1 MEGGNV
7 LRQDINFQGLFK
19 KLGHDLE
26 EIRVRALDNLL
37 SKLEH
42 KLVCDAD
49 LVNERH
55 LLIRL
60 IEWFNFPS
68 STKHKDVLFLLQ
80 RLSQHSAAA
89 EILQDI
95 GAIEFLGKLRTD
107 VASSLQP
114 VIDQVLENTMR
125 LPETRAED
133 HVPQCFYQRHTE
145 DTESVQQH
153 IMSGW
158 DSMGSQTSSSSV
170 QLSPLIPDAPH
181 IASGRDVGMGYFQQQ
196 QQQQQ
201 PPVSSQ
207 LVQQNSEA
215 VIQGRSESFQL
226 SAFPWLALTP
236 TDRHVIQSTNSSLQS
251 REPHLLVSSCEF
263 LSDVVFQDFP
273 AEIFLQRPN
282 IVKNLL
288 SILGSP
294 SNSNTNLTMSAA
306 RTLGD
311 LAFSLRARMRYYQDP
326 TLCTPKQEFTS
337 SSSSP
342 FSASPST
349 ESNQSTPSEPRPSAI
364 GVTDTRHRGDGRD
377 GDSSTSSSSS
387 RASSIGLGPDMT
399 TTREETD
406 IEDAPALQFVQLS
419 LPQFCALVLEKALPL
434 LKTGV
439 ESVIVHLLYLLKES
453 FSILVAVVSPCVW
466 TDTSPAAREIVE
478 KITGCLSVIAELM
491 NYHHYGNSELE
502 NNKSGLIPHRLAYL
516 GICGFLNQLL
526 KDLIPFQKARSLLP
540 ENLVK
545 AINVAVYDESL
556 SHSYPDIQITLLSV
570 LQLVDTNLYQV
581 YVDTA
586 KVAQSMH
593 KSCKFLMLC
602 QQEAY
607 KGNKEL
613 ATLAE
618 ASLSSLQYHLHL
630 PLVTEFVKL
639 TSSVC
644 ASVTVDQDLQGRC
657 KQVLLKYLA
666 NPLVQVRQQAYNT
679 MLQIIKGAVC
689 VNEASDPNSEACR
702 LGRFLFDTDILYQ
715 ITVFGLDD
723 KDVKVAKTAAD
734 LMCYLLNSSLM
745 MTSHLWNEFMDSLLR
760 PLPVLQSYC
769 DQETSLG
776 KCLLTMSDP
785 QITKSHS
792 SLSSLEKLRATLRH
806 MFSSDVRTRAEALK
820 RVAWFLSNEKDSTKK
835 LPVFSELDVTNLTN
849 IFVMETPRSVDDDL
863 GRSVFQI
870 DGLRKVNEIFKSMS
884 VDPGVKKSAAD
895 QLAIILQDHNLHSAF
910 KRDGGLESV
919 LEHLKLAILRDQ
931 GPSKI
936 DYLPYLNACVTI
948 LRYLI
953 HHDYTLRHRLATDQ
967 EIYTCLIR
975 AAFIN
980 QRDERTCYEA
990 AHTLTL
996 LLFDEVAKFDMG
1008 GGQNPV
1014 VTFSIPKVLKKRYR
1028 LPFRPVC
1035 HHEVSPHQG
1044 SLPAEPD
1051 LLANGPPAEMLKV
1064 VWNVAWHG
1072 GMDKLLSHLKLLKT
1086 KQDKFTEFSV
1096 KLHLTCSDR
1105 VIIQATHLRQGMQE
1119 AVFDISNA
1127 TSHKGVSTALNRLLT
1142 YLVTAQGHP
1151 GVDDVFNLDWFTT
1164 IGRFLKV
1171 TPSLTADESLLQ
1183 EVLKFICIALKLTN
1197 GVPDNTLQWLGEMLY
1212 QPSGTLIGLLH
1223 RASVKGEARDVP
1235 ENVNIKRTL
1244 DKELLSFIATYNS
1257 KLPYLLCRRLKIQQ
1271 LRGDLSHQL
1280 IQRLNVTDAPHF
1292 YNLASLEGTLQCLMH
1307 ITARPGWSHESTEL
1321 DSGALCSQVLHCL
1334 LEVVSAFHI
1343 GRGGTS
1349 MSYMGKGVTKSAT
1362 LCLRHLAH
1370 EMASYSDDK
1379 NWARQWSHLQQ
1390 KSDVSH
1396 SHGMTGDSGLIWML
1410 TLWAYRDP
1418 EVRAAGLGIAVA
1430 LTSTEPGRIVMT
1442 SHCKH
1447 IPGGIWGAAFSI
1459 LLDQAEC
1466 SMVRQQAALL
1476 LVNMTSQ
1483 TMPCGSVELEQNVWQ
1498 GPIVTDTEFEVSLV
1512 GLTALLAL
1520 IHHSQFYQEML
1531 VLLCNFYAQ
1540 PTIQPVSVLEVPV
1553 SHLSSTESESTLST
1567 VADFGTDGLQSTSGS
1582 NQPRSRGRGHI
1593 HHTSNSSGSKTRH
1606 STTDPTGNSS
1616 SSTLTGEQLEYQSI
1630 ATPSLVSSVCQFL
1643 RNLVILAPQ
1652 DTFTCL
1658 KKDSYVQ
1665 VLTNLVDT
1673 NLLDAYMTEMG
1684 EGCSDQLE
1692 LVFCDLLHMYASIL
1706 DLLRACVVYDTPIRQ
1721 EVLANEDFIR
1731 STAAL
1736 LTIRFQGSAD
1746 VEGSC
1751 QVLWSSVLSF
1761 LTVLLQLQGASALHS
1776 FTMAAHT
1783 LWTST
1788 AETLC
1793 SVLEKRLH
1801 LNKKLFDN
1809 CLRFLSILFSE
1820 EGKLVGRQPQLA
1832 EDTITITGLL
1842 NTPLKS
1848 DTKEQDQGEVTTGSQ
1863 LCKVLVN
1870 VYEHSCLKSTDY
1882 KEADRVH
1889 AATALRTLLAISS
1902 SAKAKALQLGLVESV
1917 IDHVKQTH
1925 NKLNMESLQPGKPNT
1940 KKKED
1945 PLMSDLV
1952 LTFDLLRNFIFQNL
1966 EAKMACY
1973 YSGLHNILH
1982 RLWAWCQ
1989 LDMAVMSSALSL
2001 LTTYIAH
2008 CPTATSSLAYTTT
2021 ATSTGGQKTQQL
2033 SNNSLVHCLIRLT
2046 GRDGIKDSVLR
2057 TLFSLLA
2064 TLTLSSEGRNIV
2076 FKSNF
2081 LREFLSLNPRKSKKT
2096 KHTQNMELF
2105 WLELLVNLS
2114 FSVEGQQMLLKTGDC
2129 VNLLL
2134 DFVEYGQGKVQE
2146 CATLIL
2152 RNMCC
2157 HSSNKPKLLA
2167 CDKLLPHLLECLTS
2181 DNTQIQCVAASALWA
2196 LVFNNQKAKVMM
2208 KNANVIPKLQEVM
2221 NNINNHHR
2229 RDLSDG
2235 CLENLQS
2242 VIAAV
2247 AE

>member
-1 MEGGNV
+1 MESGNI

-26 EIRVRALDNLL
+26 EIRVRALENLL

-60 IEWFNFPS
+60 IEWFNFPN
-68 STKHKDVLFLLQ
+68 STKHKDVLLLLQ

-95 GAIEFLGKLRTD
+95 GAIEFLGKLRSD
-107 VASSLQP
+107 VTTSLQP

-125 LPETRAED
+125 LPETRTED
-133 HVPQCFYQRHTE
+133 HVPQCLYQRHNE

-153 IMSGW
+153 VSSGW
-158 DSMGSQTSSSSV
+158 DSIGSQTTSSSV
-170 QLSPLIPDAPH
+170 QQPQVPDKPH
-181 IASGRDVGMGYFQQQ
+181 IASGRDVGMGYFQHQQQ

-201 PPVSSQ
+201 PAAHAST
-207 LVQQNSEA
+207 QNSETNT
-215 VIQGRSESFQL
+215 QGGSESFQL

-251 REPHLLVSSCEF
+251 REPHLLASSCEF

-294 SNSNTNLTMSAA
+294 TNANSNLTMSAA

-326 TLCTPKQEFTS
+326 TLCTPKQEFS
-337 SSSSP
+337 STSSSP

-349 ESNQSTPSEPRPSAI
+349 DSNQSTPSEPRPSAI

-387 RASSIGLGPDMT
+387 HASSIGLGPDMT

-406 IEDAPALQFVQLS
+406 IEDAPALQYVQLT

-434 LKTGV
+434 LQTGE
-439 ESVIVHLLYLLKES
+439 ESVVIHLLYLLRET
-453 FSILVAVVSPCVW
+453 FNILVSVVSPSVW
-466 TDTSPAAREIVE
+466 TDTSPAARELVE
-478 KITGCLSVIAELM
+478 KLTRCLSVVAELM
-491 NYHHYGNSELE
+491 NYHHYGNSTSDD
-502 NNKSGLIPHRLAYL
+502 NKLGLIPHRLAYI
-516 GICGFLNQLL
+516 GVCGFLKQLL
-526 KDLIPFQKARSLLP
+526 KDLVPFQKVQSLLP

-545 AINVAVYDESL
+545 AITVAVYDESL
-556 SHSYPDIQITLLSV
+556 SHSYPDVQITLLSI
-570 LQLVDTNLYQV
+570 LQLIDTDRYQV

-618 ASLSSLQYHLHL
+618 SSLLSLQYHLHL

-644 ASVTVDQDLQGRC
+644 ASVSADQDLQGLCR
-657 KQVLLKYLA
+657 QVMLKYLA
-666 NPLVQVRQQAYNT
+666 NPLVQVRQQVYDTA
-679 MLQIIKGAVC
+679 LQIVKGAVC
-689 VNEASDPNSEACR
+689 VDEAADPRSEACR
-702 LGRFLFDTDILYQ
+702 LSRFLFDTDVLYQ
-715 ITVFGLDD
+715 VIVFGLDD
-723 KDVKVAKTAAD
+723 KDVKVARMASE
-734 LMCYLLNSSLM
+734 LMHHLLSSPLM
-745 MTSHLWNEFMDSLLR
+745 MSSQLWAELMDSLRR
-760 PLPVLQSYC
+760 PLPVLQSYS
-769 DQETSLG
+769 DLETSLG
-776 KCLLTMSDP
+776 KCLLNMSDP
-785 QITKSHS
+785 QITKG
-792 SLSSLEKLRATLRH
+792 SLSHLEKLRATLRH

-835 LPVFSELDVTNLTN
+835 LPVFSDLDVTNLTN
-849 IFVMETPRSVDDDL
+849 IFVMETPRSIDEDL

-870 DGLRKVNEIFKSMS
+870 DGLRKVNDIFKSTS
-884 VDPGVKKSAAD
+884 VDPGVKRSAAD

-919 LEHLKLAILRDQ
+919 LEHLKLAILREQ

-953 HHDYTLRHRLATDQ
+953 HHDYTLRHKLATDE

-980 QRDERTCYEA
+980 QRDERTCYES

-1035 HHEVSPHQG
+1035 HHDISPHQG
-1044 SLPAEPD
+1044 LQPLEPD
-1051 LLANGPPAEMLKV
+1051 PLTSGPPADMLKV

-1072 GMDKLLSHLKLLKT
+1072 GMDKLLSYLKSHKS
-1086 KQDKFTEFSV
+1086 KQDNFTEFSA

-1105 VIIQATHLRQGMQE
+1105 VIIQATHLRQGMRE
-1119 AVFDISNA
+1119 AVYDISNA
-1127 TSHKGVSTALNRLLT
+1127 MSHKGVSSALNRLLT
-1142 YLVTAQGHP
+1142 YLVTAQGYQ
-1151 GVDDVFNLDWFTT
+1151 GVDDVFNLEWFTT

-1183 EVLKFICIALKLTN
+1183 EVLKFICIALRLTN
-1197 GVPDNTLQWLGEMLY
+1197 NVPDNTLQWLGEMLY

-1244 DKELLSFIATYNS
+1244 DKELLAFIATYNS
-1257 KLPYLLCRRLKIQQ
+1257 NLPYLLCRRLKIQQ

-1370 EMASYSDDK
+1370 EMATYSDDK
-1379 NWARQWSHLQQ
+1379 NWARLWSHQQQ
-1390 KSDVSH
+1390 KSDPSRSVAA
-1396 SHGMTGDSGLIWML
+1396 GDSGLVWML

-1430 LTSTEPGRIVMT
+1430 LTSTESGRIVMT

-1520 IHHSQFYQEML
+1520 IHHSQFYHEML

-1540 PTIQPVSVLEVPV
+1540 PTIQPVSALEVPV
-1553 SHLSSTESESTLST
+1553 SHLSTSGSDSTLST
-1567 VADFGTDGLQSTSGS
+1567 VAEFGTDGLQSTSGS
-1582 NQPRSRGRGHI
+1582 NQLRSKSRGRI
-1593 HHTSNSSGSKTRH
+1593 HQTSVSSSSKTRH
-1606 STTDPTGNSS
+1606 STIEPGTANSS

-1630 ATPSLVSSVCQFL
+1630 ATPSLVSSVCHFL

-1658 KKDSYVQ
+1658 RKDSYVQ
-1665 VLTNLVDT
+1665 VLTNMVDT
-1673 NLLDAYMTEMG
+1673 NLLDAYMTEME

-1692 LVFCDLLHMYASIL
+1692 LVFCDLLHMYSAIL

-1721 EVLANEDFIR
+1721 ELLGNEDFIR

-1736 LTIRFQGSAD
+1736 LTIRFEGSVD

-1751 QVLWSSVLSF
+1751 HNLWSSVLSF
-1761 LTVLLQLQGASALHS
+1761 FTVLLQLQGASALHS
-1776 FTMAAHT
+1776 FTMAGHT
-1783 LWTST
+1783 LWTSIS
-1788 AETLC
+1788 ETVC
-1793 SVLEKRLH
+1793 TVLKKRLH
-1801 LNKKLFDN
+1801 LDKTLCDN
-1809 CLRFLSILFSE
+1809 CLQFLSILFSE

-1842 NTPLKS
+1842 NTSLKS
-1848 DTKEQDQGEVTTGSQ
+1848 DAKDSEEGEVTTGSQ
-1863 LCKVLVN
+1863 LCKVLIN
-1870 VYEHSCLKSTDY
+1870 VYEHSCLKSADY
-1882 KEADRVH
+1882 KETDRVH

-1902 SAKAKALQLGLVESV
+1902 SAKVTALQLGLVESV
-1917 IDHVKQTH
+1917 IDHIKQTH
-1925 NKLNMESLQPGKPNT
+1925 TKLNMESLQPGKANT

-1945 PLMSDLV
+1945 PLMNDLI

-1989 LDMAVMSSALSL
+1989 LDMAVMSSTLSL

-2008 CPTATSSLAYTTT
+2008 CPTATSSLAYTSTT
-2021 ATSTGGQKTQQL
+2021 ATTGGHKQL
-2033 SNNSLVHCLIRLT
+2033 SSNSLVHCLLRLV
-2046 GRDGIKDSVLR
+2046 GRDNIKDSILR

-2096 KHTQNMELF
+2096 KHTQNLELF

-2134 DFVEYGQGKVQE
+2134 DFVECSQGKVQE
-2146 CATLIL
+2146 CAVLVL

-2157 HSSNKPKLLA
+2157 HTSNKPKLLA
-2167 CDKLLPHLLECLTS
+2167 CDKLLPQMLQCLSS
-2181 DNTQIQCVAASALWA
+2181 DNGQIQCVAASALWA

-2208 KNANVIPKLQEVM
+2208 KNANVIPKLQEAM
-2221 NNINNHHR
+2221 NSINNNHH
-2229 RDLSDG
+2229 LSDK
-2235 CLENLQS
+2235 CLEDLES
-2242 VIAAV
+2242 VVSAV
-2247 AE
+2247 TE